1 MRRLSRGF
9 SLVELMVAVALAMVT
24 GLVVLQVLSN
34 YQGRKQTTSGRN
46 DAEINAALGM
56 YSLEREVRMAGA
68 GLMTPSGMLCN
79 VGVNIAYN
87 GVTISDAAPLRPI
100 RIVDGGAGPDQID
113 ILRSTSNF
121 GAAPSSV
128 LQLMASATTPV
139 TVDGTIGLTS
149 GDLMLVGAFD
159 GNKVCTL
166 MQMSAAPVINGTS
179 WNLPHA
185 SGGGFPYNPADPSVA
200 YTTAVAYDVRD
211 LVMNLGRQ
219 GWRRFAV
226 VCNNGGVPTA
236 TNNCDLASYDL
247 LAAPNPVTLAA
258 AQSETPQVIELQAQY
273 GVANAGS
280 QTVNAWVDATGGTW
294 AVPTEADQRRIKAIR
309 VAIVARGNLEGGAVT
324 PGPLVL
330 WDAGLPSQRVRA
342 LSAAEQRYR
351 YQVLTVVIPLINT
364 IWATL

>member
-79 VGVNIAYN
+79 IGVNIAYN
-87 GVTISDAAPLRPI
+87 GATISNAAPLRPI
-100 RIVDGGAGPDQID
+100 RIIDGGAGPDQID
-113 ILRSTSNF
+113 ILRSNSNF

-128 LQLMASATTPV
+128 LQLMASTTTPI
-139 TVDGTIGLTS
+139 TVDGTVGLTS
-149 GDLMLVGAFD
+149 GDLMLVGASD

-166 MQMSAAPVINGTS
+166 MQMSADPVINGTS

-185 SGGGFPYNPADPSVA
+185 SGGGSPYNPVDPSIA
-200 YTTAVAYDVRD
+200 FTTPVIYDVRD

-226 VCNNGGVPTA
+226 VCNNGAAPSA

-247 LAAPNPVTLAA
+247 LATPAPTLATV
-258 AQSETPQVIELQAQY
+258 QSETPQVIEMQAQY
-273 GVANAGS
+273 GVANVGS
-280 QTVNAWVDATGGTW
+280 QTVNAWVDATGATW

-309 VAIVARGNLEGGAVT
+309 VAIVARGNLEGGVVT
-324 PGPLVL
+324 PGPLIL